1 MYKIKYILSLLV
13 LLIFAF
19 CTTAWAASDTA
30 ELQDVRVGVTQD
42 KVRIV
47 ADTDK
52 EVDYQS
58 FALSSPDRI
67 VIDLS
72 KAKLSK
78 KVSKEIDVDSDYVGK
93 VRIGQFDKDTVR
105 IVVESPV
112 KRNNYDVFSIVGGNY
127 NYRVVM
133 DFGNLNGS
141 SSNNSNVNNNSGSN
155 NANMNNNSNNN
166 SSSSNT
172 NTNTNTN
179 TNNSGVL
186 SGRTITI
193 DPGHGGSDSGAIGPT
208 GLNEKTATLGISLD
222 LAKMLK
228 DAGAKVYITRKVDED
243 VAPQPATDSEE
254 LQARADVGNESNSD
268 IFVCIHLDS
277 FTSPSAKGTT
287 GYYFAGSNSSY
298 RLADYIKEGVIEQ
311 LGTVDRGTKTA
322 NFYVLKHTTMPAT
335 LLETAFVS
343 NPDEEALLKS
353 DEGQKKAALGIYN
366 GIVRYFNS

>member
-1 MYKIKYILSLLV
+1 MNKLKYILSI
-13 LLIFAF
+13 LILGIFIF
-19 CTTAWAASDTA
+19 SGTALAASDTA
-30 ELQDVRVGVTQD
+30 ELQNVRVGVTQD

-58 FALSSPDRI
+58 FALSSPNRI
-67 VIDLS
+67 VIDLN
-72 KAKLSK
+72 KAKLGK
-78 KVSKEIDVDSDYVGK
+78 KVAKEIDIDSQYASK

-105 IVVESPV
+105 IVVESSV
-112 KRNNYDVFSIVGGNY
+112 KRNNYDVFSVVGGSS

-133 DFGNLNGS
+133 DFGNLNGN
-141 SSNNSNVNNNSGSN
+141 SSNQNANTNNKNDGITNNQNNNNSGSN
-155 NANMNNNSNNN
+155 NNNSNNN
-166 SSSSNT
+166 SGNT
-172 NTNTNTN
+172 DS
-179 TNNSGVL
+179 SGVL
-186 SGRTITI
+186 SGKIITI

-228 DAGAKVYITRKVDED
+228 DSGAKVYITRKTDED

-254 LQARADVGNESNSD
+254 LQARANVANESNSD

-287 GYYFAGSNSSY
+287 GYYFAGSSRSQ
-298 RLADYIKEGVIEQ
+298 RLADYIKEGIIEQ

-322 NFYVLKHTTMPAT
+322 NFYVLKHTDMPAT
-335 LLETAFVS
+335 LIETAFIS
-343 NPDEEALLKS
+343 NPDEEALLAS
-353 DEGQKKAALGIYN
+353 SEGQQKAAVGIFN
-366 GIVRYFNS
+366 GIIRYFQN

>member
-1 MYKIKYILSLLV
+1 MNKVKYIFSLLV
-13 LLIFAF
+13 LFMFVF
-19 CTTAWAASDTA
+19 CGNVWAASDTA
-30 ELQDVRVGVTQD
+30 QLQDVRVGVTQN

-67 VIDLS
+67 VIDLN

-78 KVSKEIDVDSDYVGK
+78 SVSRDIDIDSKYASK

-105 IVVESPV
+105 IVVESSV
-112 KRNNYDVFSIVGGNY
+112 KRNNYDVFSVVGGNQ

-133 DFGNLNGS
+133 DFGNLDGN
-141 SSNNSNVNNNSGSN
+141 SSNENAATNNKPNNNQNNSSN
-155 NANMNNNSNNN
+155 SNNNSNNGNTN
-166 SSSSNT
+166 SST
-172 NTNTNTN
+172 NG
-179 TNNSGVL
+179 SGIL
-186 SGRTITI
+186 RGKIITI

-228 DAGAKVYITRKVDED
+228 EAGAKVYITRKVDED
-243 VAPQPATDSEE
+243 VAPQPATDVEE
-254 LQARADVGNESNSD
+254 LQARVDVGNNTNSD

-287 GYYFAGSNSSY
+287 GYYFAGSSSSQ
-298 RLADYIKEGVIEQ
+298 RLADYVKEGVIEQ

-335 LLETAFVS
+335 LIETAFIS
-343 NPDEEALLKS
+343 NPDEEALLRS
-353 DEGQKKAALGIYN
+353 DEGQEKAAVGIYN
-366 GIVRYFNS
+366 GIVRYFQS

>member
-1 MYKIKYILSLLV
+1 MYKVKYILSLLV

-19 CTTAWAASDTA
+19 CSTAWAASDTA
-30 ELQDVRVGVTQD
+30 ELQDVRVGVTQN

-72 KAKLSK
+72 KAKLGK
-78 KVSKEIDVDSDYVGK
+78 NVSKEFDVDSKYASK

-133 DFGNLNGS
+133 DFGNLDGS
-141 SSNNSNVNNNSGSN
+141 SSNENSNVNNNSSNN
-155 NANMNNNSNNN
+155 NANTNNN
-166 SSSSNT
+166 SSNNNSNT
-172 NTNTNTN
+172 NTNTNSN

-228 DAGAKVYITRKVDED
+228 QAGAKVYITRKVDED

-287 GYYFAGSNSSY
+287 GYYFAGSSSSQ
-298 RLADYIKEGVIEQ
+298 RLADYIKDGVIEQ

-366 GIVRYFNS
+366 GIVRYFNN